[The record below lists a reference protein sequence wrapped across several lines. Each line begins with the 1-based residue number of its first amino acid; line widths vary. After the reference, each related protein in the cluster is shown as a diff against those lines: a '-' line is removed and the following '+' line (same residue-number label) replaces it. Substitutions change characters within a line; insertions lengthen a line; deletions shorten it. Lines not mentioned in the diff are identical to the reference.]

1 MYPYWRRREDLD
13 GEICSIMGRSDL
25 AVYEDSPHSCIH
37 IMMGDYE
44 FTSALFPLDD
54 SIRNDLRQ
62 QAFLLQNGTN
72 EDEVARIRDA
82 NKKLQQYDE
91 LQRGEAL
98 ASNREF
104 GVWEYEHRFL
114 GREVKPM
121 IIVPGGRDDS

>member
-1 MYPYWRRREDLD
+1 MYPHWRRREDLD

-37 IMMGDYE
+37 IMIGDYE

-54 SIRNDLRQ
+54 AIRNDLRQ

-72 EDEVARIRDA
+72 EDEVERIRDA
-82 NKKLQQYDE
+82 NEKREKY
-91 LQRGEAL
+91 GEAQL
-98 ASNREF
+98 EEARAGVREM
-104 GVWEYEHRFL
+104 GTWEYEHRFL

-121 IIVPGGRDDS
+121 IVMPEIK

>member
-1 MYPYWRRREDLD
+1 MI
-13 GEICSIMGRSDL
+13 GES
-25 AVYEDSPHSCIH
+25 
-37 IMMGDYE
+37 E

-82 NKKLQQYDE
+82 NEKLQQYDE
-91 LQRGEAL
+91 LQKEEAG
-98 ASNREF
+98 ASFREM

-121 IIVPGGRDDS
+121 IVMDGGKHDG